1 MHSRRNVLFAAVA
14 LAVVLMSVPVAAQ
27 EPPPAPAL
35 TREEID
41 AAVQKIKSDPN
52 LGSQTTMKMLR
63 WKTPERKSK
72 GMDLSWLAWVAGL
85 FGWGMQSARFLVW
98 LALALLVGWLA
109 VYLYRTARS
118 QVPDAAGSD
127 TFVPPTH
134 VRNLDIRPESLPPN
148 IGAASRKMWERGD
161 HRAALSLLYR
171 GLLSRLTHVHRV
183 PILDSSTEGDCLML
197 LPGRVP
203 PRTGD
208 YATQLVDA
216 WRGFV
221 YGGTEAASPV
231 VLALCEGF
239 SAALDRSTPRK
250 AAGGAE

>member
-1 MHSRRNVLFAAVA
+1 MAI
-14 LAVVLMSVPVAAQ
+14 PPAAQ
-27 EPPPAPAL
+27 ERLATASI
-35 TREEID
+35 TQEEID
-41 AAVQKIKSDPN
+41 TAVEKVKSDPN

-98 LALALLVGWLA
+98 LTLALLVGWLG
-109 VYLYRTARS
+109 VYLYRTAS
-118 QVPDAAGSD
+118 SHVPDAAGSD

-148 IGAASRKMWERGD
+148 IGAAARKMWERGD

-203 PRTGD
+203 PKTGD

-221 YGGTEAASPV
+221 YGGTAAASPV
-231 VLALCEGF
+231 VVALCEGF
-239 SAALDRSTPRK
+239 SAALDRSAARK
-250 AAGGAE
+250 VAGDAE